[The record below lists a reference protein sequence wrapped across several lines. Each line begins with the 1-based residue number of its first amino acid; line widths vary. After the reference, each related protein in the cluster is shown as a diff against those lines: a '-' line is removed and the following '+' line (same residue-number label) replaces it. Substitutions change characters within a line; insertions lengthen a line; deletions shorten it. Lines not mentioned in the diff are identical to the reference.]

1 MPSEKPEPH
10 THGRLLAK
18 LVRQLLAEQSFET
31 LSDLTDALK
40 FKCARLRLSCQP
52 DEVAAAF
59 RFIESNRPL
68 VASPL
73 TIHARPRE
81 RVEPGSV
88 TRDQAADLIRHL
100 RHLMEA
106 HNALG

>member
-1 MPSEKPEPH
+1 MPSEKTTNH

-18 LVRQLLAEQSFET
+18 LVRQLLAEQSFES
-31 LSDLTDALK
+31 LADLTDALK

-52 DEVAAAF
+52 AEVAEAY

-68 VASPL
+68 VVSPL

-81 RVEPGSV
+81 RVESGYV
-88 TRDQAADLIRHL
+88 TRDQAADLVRHL
-100 RHLMEA
+100 RHLLEA
-106 HNALG
+106 RDAMG